1 MSIRFINELVDIKVA
16 TLVNGEKKIQVLLL
30 LFLKFIIDID
40 KKETISISHPF
51 LFLKITTIVTHF
63 ML

>member
-1 MSIRFINELVDIKVA
+1 MYLADRAKVSIRFINELVDIKVA

-40 KKETISISHPF
+40 KKRDNIHISPILVS
-51 LFLKITTIVTHF
+51 
-63 ML
+63 